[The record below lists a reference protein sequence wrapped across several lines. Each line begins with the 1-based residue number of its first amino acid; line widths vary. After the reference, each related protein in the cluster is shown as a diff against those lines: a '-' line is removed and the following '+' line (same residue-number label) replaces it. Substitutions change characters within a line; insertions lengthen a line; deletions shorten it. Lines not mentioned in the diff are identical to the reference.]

1 MSGPFEAFL
10 DDRQAQGMGGR
21 WFGVHTAVVVDIRDP
36 DNQGRVKVKF
46 PWAADTGSD
55 PCEAWARLATLMAGP
70 DRGTWF
76 VPDPDDEVLVAF
88 EGGDPRRPHVL
99 GMLWNGKDAPPV
111 SMDGDGRNEKKSI
124 VSRNGVKVTLDDK
137 DGRESLVLE
146 TPGGQKMTLKDGPG
160 SIEIVDSNGNSMKM
174 EASGITIETSG
185 KLSISASQVGVS
197 AGMVSVDS
205 GISKFSGMVRADTVQ
220 TNTVIAATY
229 TPGAG
234 NIW

>member
-1 MSGPFEAFL
+1 MSGPFDAFL
-10 DDRQAQGMGGR
+10 DDRQPQGMGGR

-36 DNQGRVKVKF
+36 DNQGRVKVRF

-55 PCEAWARLATLMAGP
+55 SCEAWARLATLMAGP

-88 EGGDPRRPHVL
+88 EGGDPRRPFVL
-99 GMLWNGKDAPPV
+99 GALWNGSDAPPAA
-111 SMDGDGRNEKKSI
+111 MDGDGRNEAKSI

-137 DGRESLVLE
+137 DGKESLVLE
-146 TPGGQKMTLKDGPG
+146 TPGGQKMTLRDGPG

>member
-10 DDRQAQGMGGR
+10 DDRQPHGMGGR
-21 WFGVHTAVVVDIRDP
+21 WFGVHTAIVVDIRDP

-46 PWAADTGSD
+46 PWAADTGSAS
-55 PCEAWARLATLMAGP
+55 CEVWARLATLMAGP

-88 EGGDPRRPHVL
+88 EGGDPRRLYVL

-111 SMDGDGRNEKKSI
+111 SMDGAGDNEKKSI
-124 VSRNGVKVTLDDK
+124 VSRNGVKVTFEDK
-137 DGRESLVLE
+137 DGQENLVLE
-146 TPGGQKMTLKDGPG
+146 TPGGQKMTLQDGPG
-160 SIEIVDSNGNSMKM
+160 SVKIVDSNGNSVKM
-174 EASGITIETSG
+174 EAAGISIETSG
-185 KLSISASQVGVS
+185 KLSISASQVEVS

>member
-10 DDRQAQGMGGR
+10 DDRQPHGMGGR
-21 WFGVHTAVVVDIRDP
+21 WFGVHTAIVVDIRDP

-46 PWAADTGSD
+46 PWAADTGSAS
-55 PCEAWARLATLMAGP
+55 CEVWARLATLMAGP

-88 EGGDPRRPHVL
+88 EGGDPRRPYVL

-111 SMDGDGRNEKKSI
+111 SMDGAGDNEKKSI
-124 VSRNGVKVTLDDK
+124 VSRNGVKVTFEDK
-137 DGRESLVLE
+137 DGQENLVLE
-146 TPGGQKMTLKDGPG
+146 TPGGQKMTLQDGPG
-160 SIEIVDSNGNSMKM
+160 SVKIVDSNGNSVKM
-174 EASGITIETSG
+174 EAAGISIETSG
-185 KLSISASQVGVS
+185 KLSISASQVEVS

>member
-10 DDRQAQGMGGR
+10 DDRQPHGMGGR
-21 WFGVHTAVVVDIRDP
+21 WFGVHTAVVVDILDP
-36 DNQGRVKVKF
+36 DSQGRVKVKL

-55 PCEAWARLATLMAGP
+55 PCDVWARLATLMAGA

-76 VPDPDDEVLVAF
+76 VPDRDDEVLVAF
-88 EGGDPRRPHVL
+88 EGGDPRRPFVL
-99 GMLWNGKDAPPV
+99 GSLWNGKDKPPV
-111 SMDGDGRNEKKSI
+111 SMGGDGKNEKKSI

-137 DGRESLVLE
+137 DGQESLVLE
-146 TPGGQKMTLKDGPG
+146 TPAGQKMTLRDGPG
-160 SIEIVDSNGNSMKM
+160 SIEIVDSNGNSVKM
-174 EASGITIETSG
+174 ESQGISIETSG
-185 KLSISASQVGVS
+185 KLSISASQVSVS
-197 AGMVSVDS
+197 AGMVSVNS
-205 GISKFSGMVRADTVQ
+205 GMSKFSGMVCADTVQ